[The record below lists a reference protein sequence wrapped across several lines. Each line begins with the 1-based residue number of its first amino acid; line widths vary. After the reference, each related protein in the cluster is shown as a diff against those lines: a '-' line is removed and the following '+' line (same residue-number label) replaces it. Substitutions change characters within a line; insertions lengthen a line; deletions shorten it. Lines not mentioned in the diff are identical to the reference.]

1 MAAVGELGVLVMAR
15 YGKDKVQVFRIVHDP
30 ESEVHNVVEYNVTIL
45 VEGAIEARC
54 VLPLYWLLC
63 PDFHGGGDGLVHA
76 AEQALYYSGHE
87 KYRS

>member
-1 MAAVGELGVLVMAR
+1 MLATAR
-15 YGKDKVQVFRIVHDP
+15 YGKDKVRVFRVVRDLESKVHD
-30 ESEVHNVVEYNVTIL
+30 VVEYNVTVL

-63 PDFHGGGDGLVHA
+63 PDFRGGGDGPVHA